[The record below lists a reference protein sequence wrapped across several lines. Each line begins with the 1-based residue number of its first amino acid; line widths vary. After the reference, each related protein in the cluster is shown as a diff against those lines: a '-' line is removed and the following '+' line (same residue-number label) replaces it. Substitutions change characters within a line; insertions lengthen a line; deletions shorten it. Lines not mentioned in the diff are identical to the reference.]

1 MRYAVVSFQHENWDD
16 DAGMHDPVILELNDA
31 DWNAYIELAKADPS
45 FILDNGAYEYL
56 QGLAIESSIPHELKI
71 EWIGTMWWSYE

>member
-1 MRYAVVSFQHENWDD
+1 MRFAVVSFQHENWDD

-31 DWNAYIELAKADPS
+31 DWDHYISNVKDDPS
-45 FILDNGAYEYL
+45 SVLSNEGYEYL

-71 EWIGTMWWSYE
+71 EWIGTIWWSYE